1 MNDTQLLAE
10 DMAFAMAMRFQ
21 IPGKSWHFGHILE
34 SVPLIKWHDKDLDL
48 LELYTLVLMP
58 VALVYLETGKSI

>member
-10 DMAFAMAMRFQ
+10 ELAFKMAMRFQ
-21 IPGKSWHFGHILE
+21 IPGMSWGFGRVLE
-34 SVPLIKWHDKDLDL
+34 SVPLVEWHDKDLDL

-58 VALVYLETGKSI
+58 VALVYSQTGKSI